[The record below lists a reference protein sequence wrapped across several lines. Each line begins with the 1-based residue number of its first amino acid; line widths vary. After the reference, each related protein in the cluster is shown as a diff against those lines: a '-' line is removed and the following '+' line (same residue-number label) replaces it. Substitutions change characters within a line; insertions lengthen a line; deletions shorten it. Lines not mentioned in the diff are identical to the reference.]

1 MSKREFTIHCPVC
14 QMTKIDRSLS
24 LKYQGVDHY
33 FCSSQCL
40 ERFKEHPHLFVGDP
54 KHGLS
59 PKQKGQAALKTRRIG
74 FAEAVGDEL
83 KATLDQS
90 LLSLMGVEALRF
102 EGHCLYVSYDL
113 FQVSLEEIEATIEQ
127 TAAKLHSGMLER
139 VKRGFIHYS
148 EECELDNL
156 AHPGGDGSCH

>member
-1 MSKREFTIHCPVC
+1 MNKLEFTIHCPVC

-24 LKYQGVDHY
+24 LNYQGVDHY

-40 ERFKEHPHLFVGDP
+40 ERFKGHPHLFVGDP

-59 PKQKGQAALKTRRIG
+59 PKQKGQAALKKRRIG
-74 FAEAVGDEL
+74 LAEPVDDEL
-83 KATLDQS
+83 KALLEQS
-90 LLSLMGVEALRF
+90 LLSLMGVETLVF
-102 EGHCLYVSYDL
+102 EGSCVYVTYDL
-113 FQVSLEEIEATIEQ
+113 LQVSLEKIETSIEQ
-127 TAAKLHSGMLER
+127 TAANLRSGVVER

-156 AHPGGDGSCH
+156 AHPGEGGSCH

>member
-33 FCSSQCL
+33 FCSSPCL

-74 FAEAVGDEL
+74 FAEPIDDEL
-83 KATLDQS
+83 KVVMQQS
-90 LLSLMGVEALRF
+90 LLSLMGIESLVF
-102 EGHCLYVSYDL
+102 EE
-113 FQVSLEEIEATIEQ
+113 SL
-127 TAAKLHSGMLER
+127 L
-139 VKRGFIHYS
+139 
-148 EECELDNL
+148 
-156 AHPGGDGSCH
+156 

>member
-1 MSKREFTIHCPVC
+1 MSKLELTIHCPVC
-14 QMTKIDRSLS
+14 QMTKIDRSFA

-40 ERFKEHPHLFVGDP
+40 ERFKAHPHLFVGDP

-59 PKQKGQAALKTRRIG
+59 PKQKGQAALKRRRIG
-74 FAEAVGDEL
+74 FAEPIAEEL

-90 LLSLMGVEALRF
+90 LLSLMGVETLVY
-102 EGHCLYVSYDL
+102 EESCLYVTYDL
-113 FQVSLEEIEATIEQ
+113 LQVSLEQIEKTIEQ
-127 TAAKLHSGMLER
+127 TAEDLRPGVLER